1 MPVALD
7 TNDTIAAVASPPGP
21 APRGIVRLSGPS
33 SVAIALDGFRPDRNL
48 ALPLRRAVFRAGS
61 LQLDGLRPLLPAALA
76 LWPAPRTYTGQNVA
90 EIHLVG
96 STPLLSLVLA
106 NCLGR
111 GARLAEPGEFTL
123 RAFLSGRI
131 DLTRAEAVLGV
142 INASNPAQL
151 QEALAQLAGGLS
163 GPLLSLRDRLLDL
176 VAHLEAN
183 LDFSEEP
190 DVDPLA
196 RSAMAKELEQRGAE
210 LNALVCRLTDRERP
224 VGHPR
229 AVLVG
234 PPNVGKSR
242 LFNSLLGQDRAIVA
256 SRAGTTRDYL
266 SELCDCDGLTV
277 ELVDTAGI
285 EDPADAVTTQAQASR
300 TIQADA
306 ADLLL
311 ECRSAETSGLA
322 SDTFD
327 GQRCRLLV
335 WTKGDQAI
343 PDPGDRRAAAA
354 IVTSAVTGAGIATLR
369 SAIAQVIQSQHAEGN
384 LAAGTGARCRDS
396 ILRAGEALKSAATA
410 LVDRGGDE
418 LIALDL
424 RLAVDELGKVV
435 GAVVTEDVL
444 DRIFRRFCI
453 GK

>member
-7 TNDTIAAVASPPGP
+7 PNDTIAAVASPPGP
-21 APRGIVRLSGPS
+21 ASRGIVRLSGPEAL
-33 SVAIALDGFRPDRNL
+33 AIALEGFVPGRDET
-48 ALPLRRAVFRAGS
+48 LPRRCAVARAGS
-61 LQLDGLRPLLPAALA
+61 LRLDGLRPLLPATLA

-96 STPLLSLVLA
+96 STPLVNLVLA

-142 INASNPAQL
+142 IDAQNSAQL
-151 QEALAQLAGGLS
+151 DAALQQLAGGLS
-163 GPLLSLRDRLLDL
+163 GPLLVLRDHLLDV

-190 DVDPLA
+190 DVDPLVRA
-196 RSAMAKELEQRGAE
+196 ALADELSHSADELDSLCR
-210 LNALVCRLTDRERP
+210 RLTDRERP
-224 VGHPR
+224 EGHPR
-229 AVLVG
+229 VVLVG
-234 PPNVGKSR
+234 PPNAGKSR
-242 LFNSLLGQDRAIVA
+242 LFNALIGRDRAIV
-256 SRAGTTRDYL
+256 STRAGTTRDYL
-266 SELCDCDGLTV
+266 SELCDCDELTV

-285 EDPADAVTTQAQASR
+285 EAPADTVATQAQSLRALQTGR
-300 TIQADA
+300 

-311 ECRSAETSGLA
+311 DCRSAETAERSTEAL
-322 SDTFD
+322 DPE
-327 GQRCRLLV
+327 RPRLHV
-335 WTKGDQAI
+335 WTKGDQSL
-343 PDPGDRRAAAA
+343 PHPGWRHAAVL
-354 IVTSAVTGAGIATLR
+354 IVTSAVTGAGLETLR
-369 SAIAQVIQSQHAEGN
+369 SAVARTLQRQESDGSPP
-384 LAAGTGARCRDS
+384 AGTGARCRGS
-396 ILRAGEALKSAATA
+396 IHRAEAALRSAAETLLQA
-410 LVDRGGDE
+410 GGDE
-418 LIALDL
+418 LVAFDL

-435 GAVVTEDVL
+435 GAVVTDDVL